1 MKYVKI
7 GDIWKQQYGQKIY
20 KLSLS
25 TGCTCPNRDGTKG
38 SGGCIYCS
46 NQGSGDFA
54 QSHTQ
59 GILQQIEN
67 AKKLVNKKG
76 AQKYIAYFQSFSN
89 TYASVNYLEP
99 IFTQAIKHPDV
110 VELYIATRC
119 DCINSDILGM
129 LSRLQQIK
137 PVTVELGLQTI
148 HPQSLIQLNC
158 CYTLKEFETAL
169 NALHAR
175 GVRTVIHAIMGLPW
189 ESERQMLETIKY
201 IGKSG
206 ANGIK
211 IHMLHVLRG
220 TPLGNMYTK
229 QPFPLLTEDEYIH
242 LLGKALQLLPPNM
255 EIHRLTGDGAKKDLI
270 APLWTANKRQVLNHI
285 NNYLKKL

>member
-1 MKYVKI
+1 
-7 GDIWKQQYGQKIY
+7 
-20 KLSLS
+20 
-25 TGCTCPNRDGTKG
+25 
-38 SGGCIYCS
+38 
-46 NQGSGDFA
+46 
-54 QSHTQ
+54 
-59 GILQQIEN
+59 
-67 AKKLVNKKG
+67 
-76 AQKYIAYFQSFSN
+76 
-89 TYASVNYLEP
+89 
-99 IFTQAIKHPDV
+99 
-110 VELYIATRC
+110 
-119 DCINSDILGM
+119 M

-229 QPFPLLTEDEYIH
+229 HPFPLLTEDEYIH

-285 NNYLKKL
+285 NNYLKNL